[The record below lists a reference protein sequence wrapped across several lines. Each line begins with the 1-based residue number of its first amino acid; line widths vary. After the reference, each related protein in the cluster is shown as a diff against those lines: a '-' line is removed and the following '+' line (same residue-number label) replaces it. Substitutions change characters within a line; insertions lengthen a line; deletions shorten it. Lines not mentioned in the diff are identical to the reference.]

1 MHITNIYS
9 NISYSFR
16 GIHLKCDIFVKMC
29 WGRRVSVPRHRVS
42 GNFSHTL
49 LQRKTHPVPY
59 NPGSALSDF
68 SPSLVL
74 LSLFLFLMIL
84 SDCGA
89 LLTLANPLAPL
100 CPLFAST
107 KPHLVLFSAHKDI
120 TVWPFV
126 LILQF
131 EFLLIWM
138 KDIFYF
144 PSYWSVV
151 YSS

>member
-1 MHITNIYS
+1 MHIANTDGFTWYVTS
-9 NISYSFR
+9 PWKSVERSV
-16 GIHLKCDIFVKMC
+16 C
-29 WGRRVSVPRHRVS
+29 VPRHQIS
-42 GNFSHTL
+42 GNVSHAL
-49 LQRKTHPVPY
+49 LQWETHPVPY
-59 NPGSALSDF
+59 NPGSTLSDF

-74 LSLFLFLMIL
+74 LSRFLFLRVL

-100 CPLFAST
+100 RSLFTST
-107 KPHLVLFSAHKDI
+107 KPHLVLFSAHKDV

-131 EFLLIWM
+131 EFLLIWI
-138 KDIFYF
+138 KDLFYL
-144 PSYWSVV
+144 PIYWSVV